1 LLGCY
6 ILVGAAILLS
16 LASLRGEW
24 DRRRYIQEAI
34 AGPAADDLPP
44 ATLIVPLK
52 GADEGL
58 RENLASLMRLDYP
71 DYELIVVAREPE
83 DIPEDVV
90 PEEARVVI
98 AGAGDPGN
106 SEKINNLL
114 AAVETARAES
124 QVFAFADSDG
134 RVSRRWL
141 SALVDGLREDGAGA
155 ATGYR
160 WYIPEPPDYWSMLR
174 SSWNAV
180 IAGGFGAGEPRFA
193 WGGAMA
199 IRRDVFD
206 KTGVAEHWRG
216 SVSDDYALST
226 AVQKA
231 GLRVVFAP
239 GAFVASTGHTTAG
252 ELLRWTERQLVIT
265 RVYRPLLWATGLA
278 AHVLYCTAQV
288 SAVAIALLGNLWG
301 LAGLAA
307 ILGIGAWKGANRA
320 ATVAP
325 AFPRRR
331 AWFQLNGW
339 VYAVLDSAT
348 TWLWLYSFLAS
359 ATTRTIDWRGTRY
372 RISSRGVRRL

>member
-1 LLGCY
+1 MLGFY
-6 ILVGAAILLS
+6 ILVGAAVLMS
-16 LASLRGEW
+16 LASLRGERE
-24 DRRRYIQEAI
+24 RRRYIQDAL
-34 AGPAADDLPP
+34 AKPPAENLPP
-44 ATLIVPLK
+44 ATVIVPVK
-52 GADEGL
+52 GEDEGL

-71 DYELIVVAREPE
+71 DYELIVVAREAE
-83 DIPEDVV
+83 DIPEGVV
-90 PEEARVVI
+90 PDEARTVI
-98 AGAGDPGN
+98 AGPGDPGN
-106 SEKINNLL
+106 SDKINNLL
-114 AAVETARAES
+114 AAVESARGES

-141 SALVDGLREDGAGA
+141 TALVGGLAEDRAGA
-155 ATGYR
+155 STGYR
-160 WYIPEPPDYWSMLR
+160 WYVPEPPDYWSMLR

-180 IAGGFGAGEPRFA
+180 IAGGFGAGEVRFA

-199 IRRDVFD
+199 IRRDVFEQAR
-206 KTGVAEHWRG
+206 VAGHWRG
-216 SVSDDYALST
+216 SVSDDSALST
-226 AVQKA
+226 AVHEA
-231 GLRVVFAP
+231 GLRILFAP
-239 GAFVASTGHTTAG
+239 GAFVASTDHTTAG

-265 RVYRPLLWATGLA
+265 RVYRPKLWAVGLA

-288 SAVAIALLGNLWG
+288 SAVAIALLGSLWG
-301 LAGLAA
+301 LAGLAV

-325 AFPRRR
+325 AFPRHRF
-331 AWFQLNGW
+331 WFRLNGW